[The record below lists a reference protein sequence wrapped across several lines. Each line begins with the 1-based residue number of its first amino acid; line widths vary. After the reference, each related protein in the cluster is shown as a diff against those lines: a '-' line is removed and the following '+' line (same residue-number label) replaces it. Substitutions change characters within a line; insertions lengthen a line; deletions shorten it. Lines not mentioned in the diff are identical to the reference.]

1 MISAATSDALERIA
15 TRASDVLSAYTSGF
29 EPQRSDAA
37 SDAVHYERSLD
48 PLSVV
53 APERNYFLVER
64 GGATR
69 FTRDGTFTFA
79 DGTLRTRD
87 GAAVLGLV
95 QDEGGAPRPLEID
108 PIDRALGRAG
118 AERVEADGS
127 VSYARTTIDP
137 RSGERRVERVTVG
150 RVALAR
156 FPAGTQ
162 ALRVDGTHVDA
173 PRGVAPL
180 VGAPSD
186 GNFGPLRTCARDA
199 GRLDLLAGLQRLQ
212 EAYLSFEAL
221 RAAQHARG
229 GLERTTLD
237 LVK

>member
-15 TRASDVLSAYTSGF
+15 TRASDVLSAYASGF
-29 EPQRSDAA
+29 EPQRADVAA
-37 SDAVHYERSLD
+37 NAPSLERSQD

-53 APERNYFLVER
+53 APERTYFLVER
-64 GGATR
+64 DGALR
-69 FTRDGTFTFA
+69 YTRDGAFTFD
-79 DGTLRTRD
+79 DGTLRAHD
-87 GAAVLGLV
+87 GAAVLGV
-95 QDEGGAPRPLEID
+95 RAGERAAPHPLEID
-108 PIDRALGRAG
+108 PIDRALGRVCD
-118 AERVEADGS
+118 ERVESDGA

-137 RSGERRVERVTVG
+137 RSGERRVERVAVG

-162 ALRVDGTHVDA
+162 AARLDATHLDA
-173 PRGVAPL
+173 PRGVVPF
-180 VGAPSD
+180 VGHPSD
-186 GNFGPLRTCARDA
+186 GAFGPLRTYARDT

-221 RAAQHARG
+221 RAAQNARG
-229 GLERTTLD
+229 GLDKTTLD